1 MYVHSLIE
9 LSAHPGTIIVPNTS
23 CARLLGVALDQLER
37 QRGAASWRTADVV
50 AWSTYLTRCFDETSL
65 RAESSDEFEVDF
77 VLSADQERAVWETVI
92 SHDPAVSLFAPEQ
105 TAAFAQAAWHILHAW
120 CRPIDTVFENA
131 VSDDVAA
138 FGRWIEAYRGRTAR
152 LRVSDQ
158 SRITALLAMR
168 DDASQEPLIA
178 HGFLEPAPGIKQLFD
193 SRGIEAMAL
202 SDLAVVEPEFTCRA
216 FPDREAEI
224 YAAMEWAATIAAT
237 KPQAR
242 IVVTLD
248 GLHADQHLV
257 RRSVDDVLS
266 QDDAGV
272 NSRQVYLGAAEPL
285 LRHPLIRAGLN
296 ILEFSYALPWDE
308 CSALIRS
315 PYIVGADNERFE
327 RALFDDEIRAL
338 DRYELPAPF
347 VANFLADSAHP
358 CEQFKRVWSELTR
371 LEQEA
376 PQRQR
381 LVQWLVHFDRCL
393 RAAGWPGDGD
403 LTPATV
409 ATLRQWANACDRLNH
424 LDAVLPP
431 VSKGAAVSRLR
442 RVLTDTAVRE
452 TPADPR
458 IFVVSPEQACV
469 LQPTHLWLAGA
480 SRDAFV
486 THVHP
491 SPLLPFELQR
501 TAGVPGADAK
511 RDLYRARR
519 LIKTVAL
526 GAGVRV
532 ASYCVGDG
540 DLIVNPSPLIAGL
553 CDAELEVFPRYVPDS
568 WRRARMQAS
577 LSTVVDQSGPAL
589 STGTSL
595 RGGVAV
601 LAAQA
606 ACPFQAFARHR
617 LTATAVTEPRPG
629 IDMRQK
635 GQVIH
640 HALASVWL
648 RIQSSRELAALDS
661 DERGRVIREAIGENF
676 PPLPFETTLE
686 RELRFVERE
695 RLATLLD
702 IWLDFELS
710 RPPFTMVSVEQ
721 PATVTFENVD
731 IRIRVDRIDRMADD
745 QEIIID
751 YKTGRCRAADWLGPR
766 MNQPQLPF
774 YALTFPSERTSAIAF
789 AQLNRAEPRWIQ
801 VPSENSAAE
810 QSWAFQCETWR
821 ADLATLAAGVRDGDA
836 RLDPKLG
843 QQTCRLCEMRLLC
856 RVAETGVTSDADGE
870 PDD

>member
-1 MYVHSLIE
+1 MYFYSLIE

-23 CARLLGVALDQLER
+23 CARLLRAALDQLER

-50 AWSTYLTRCFDETSL
+50 ALSTYLTRCFDETSL
-65 RAESSDEFEVDF
+65 RIESSDEFEFDF
-77 VLSADQERAVWETVI
+77 VLSAEQERVVWESVV
-92 SHDPAVSLFAPEQ
+92 SHDPAVSLFTPEQ
-105 TAAFAQAAWHILHAW
+105 TAGFAQAAWHILHTW
-120 CRPIDTVFENA
+120 CRSIDTVFERA
-131 VSDDVAA
+131 ISDDVAA
-138 FGRWIEAYRGRTAR
+138 FGRWIESYRERTAR

-158 SRITALLAMR
+158 ARITALLAKR
-168 DDASQEPLIA
+168 GKVRKVPPFA

-193 SRGIEAMAL
+193 SRRVEAVPL
-202 SDLAVVEPEFTCRA
+202 SDLAAAESDFRCRA

-224 YAAMEWAATIAAT
+224 HAAMEWAATIAAT
-237 KPQAR
+237 DPQAR

-248 GLHADQHLV
+248 RSHTDQYLV
-257 RRSVDDVLS
+257 RRCADDVFS
-266 QDDAGV
+266 QDGAGV
-272 NSRQVYLGAAEPL
+272 NSDQVYLGAAEPL
-285 LRHPLIRAGLN
+285 LRHPLVRAALN
-296 ILEFSYALPWDE
+296 ILEFSYVLPWDK

-315 PYIVGADNERFE
+315 PYITGAANERFE

-338 DRYELPAPF
+338 DRYELPAPV
-347 VANFLADSAHP
+347 VANFLADSPYP
-358 CEQFKRVWSELTR
+358 CEQFARVWSELTR

-381 LVQWLVHFDRCL
+381 LVEWLDHFDRFL

-403 LTPATV
+403 PTPATV
-409 ATLRQWANACDRLNH
+409 ATLRQWADACDRLNH

-431 VSKGAAVSRLR
+431 VSKGEAVSRLR
-442 RVLTDTAVRE
+442 RVLTDAAVRE

-458 IFVVSPEQACV
+458 IFCVSPEQACV
-469 LQPTHLWLAGA
+469 LQPTHLWVAGA

-486 THVHP
+486 TDVHP

-501 TAGVPGADAK
+501 AAGVPGADAK

-519 LIKTVAL
+519 LIQTLAL
-526 GAGVRV
+526 GAGVRT

-553 CDAELEVFPRYVPDS
+553 GDAELEASPRYVPDA

-577 LSTVVDQSGPAL
+577 LSTVVDESGPAL
-589 STGTSL
+589 SAGTSL

-617 LTATAVTEPRPG
+617 LTATAVSEPRPG
-629 IDMRQK
+629 IDMRRK
-635 GQVIH
+635 GQVTH
-640 HALASVWL
+640 HALATLWL
-648 RIQSSRELAALDS
+648 RVRSSRELAALDS
-661 DERGRVIREAIGENF
+661 DDRGRMIRDAIGENF
-676 PPLPFETTLE
+676 APLPFETTLE

-710 RPPFTMVSVEQ
+710 RPPFTVVAVEQ
-721 PATVTFENVD
+721 PATVTFEEVD
-731 IRIRVDRIDRMADD
+731 FRIRVDRIDRLGDD
-745 QEIIID
+745 QETIID
-751 YKTGRCRAADWLGPR
+751 YKMGGCRAADWSVPR
-766 MNQPQLPF
+766 LNQPQLPF
-774 YALTFPSERTSAIAF
+774 YALTFPSERTHAIAF
-789 AQLNRAEPRWIQ
+789 AKLDRAEPRWIQ
-801 VPSENSAAE
+801 IPDENPAAE
-810 QSWAFQCETWR
+810 QPWTLHCETWR
-821 ADLATLAAGVRDGDA
+821 ADLAALAAGIRDGDA

-856 RVAETGVTSDADGE
+856 RVAEIRVTSDSDGA